1 VDGVSARAKRRWLLR
16 WWAVQAVALYL
27 GVAMAPFLAGDS
39 SYDFEDYGEV
49 LTEGAYLLWMS
60 GVAAFF
66 ATLQWVY
73 LRPVRPPATSGKPV
87 RLVWSMLIGALA
99 VSAMILALLFTA
111 GGVAQDVLR
120 VAPNP
125 LLADGVAGWL
135 LLGLLVLNWGLAT
148 PLLLAFSDRSPT
160 REDHLTRVATWLFAG
175 TVIEVLAAIPLDV
188 LARRHEDCW
197 CARGTVWTITV
208 GVTFGTIL
216 FGPVVFLVLLARRR
230 RRWPGGRCTACGAE
244 VGEDLRIAR
253 CPACGAG
260 WAV

>member
-1 VDGVSARAKRRWLLR
+1 VDGVSARAKRRWLWR
-16 WWAVQAVALYL
+16 WWIGQAVALYL
-27 GVAMAPFLAGDS
+27 GVALARFLAGDS
-39 SYDFEDYGEV
+39 SYDVEDYGEV
-49 LTEGAYLLWMS
+49 LTEGAYMLWVF
-60 GVAAFF
+60 GIAGLFAA
-66 ATLQWVY
+66 LQWVY

-87 RLVWSMLIGALA
+87 RLVWSMFIGGFA
-99 VSAMILALLFTA
+99 VSAMLLALLFAA
-111 GGVAQDVLR
+111 GGVAHDILGIR
-120 VAPNP
+120 PHTLESDA
-125 LLADGVAGWL
+125 AGWV

-148 PLLLAFSDRSPT
+148 PLLLAFADRSPT
-160 REDHLTRVATWLFAG
+160 REDHLARVATWLFAG

-208 GVTFGTIL
+208 GVTIGTIL

-230 RRWPGGRCTACGAE
+230 RRWPCGRCLGCGAD
-244 VGEDLRIAR
+244 VGEDLHVPR